1 MWLSK
6 IIVLF
11 LFFTFNIL
19 FVTSQQ
25 LFTRDR
31 SGNYEPILKKDGT
44 LTKQYEGGIYIARQD
59 ILNGGN
65 YMENVHKIPNNN
77 WFNVRA
83 NLQPGPPDNID
94 VNTLYTRKRN
104 GEYTS
109 ILVGL
114 TRKYKGGIYV
124 YQNGAYENIHKQP
137 DQNYFQQPLQP
148 QTQPLPPQPMVVI
161 PHRSR
166 QRQRDLR
173 INKQNRY
180 NLRSRR
186 T

>member
-11 LFFTFNIL
+11 LFFIFNIL

-65 YMENVHKIPNNN
+65 YMENVHKTPNNN

-94 VNTLYTRKRN
+94 VNTLYTRKKN

-124 YQNGAYENIHKQP
+124 YQNGAYENIHKLP
-137 DQNYFQQPLQP
+137 DQNYFQQPQP

-161 PHRSR
+161 PHRTR
-166 QRQRDLR
+166 QRKRQLR